1 MVLYKLWGDPVV
13 RQYLPFFNFLCNM
26 KSTIVIYEHENLLGK
41 ACAKHIAYHLGA
53 QTTCTHHVPE
63 AILCNVDNFIL
74 CISTWRPTG
83 ERGQWTE
90 ILQSLAKHRLDEKT
104 FAFFFCH
111 DPEAGAFIFDGL
123 DHLYSLLSEQGA
135 KVIGNTERRNED
147 ETITD
152 WICNVSPDL
161 L

>member
-1 MVLYKLWGDPVV
+1 
-13 RQYLPFFNFLCNM
+13 M
-26 KSTIVIYEHENLLGK
+26 KSTIVIYEHENQIGK

-63 AILCNVDNFIL
+63 AILSNVDNFVL

-90 ILQSLAKHRLDEKT
+90 ILHSLARHRLDGKT

-123 DHLYSLLSEQGA
+123 DQLYDLLAEQGA
-135 KVIGNTERRNED
+135 RVVGSPEWHHRDT
-147 ETITD
+147 TITD
-152 WICNVSPDL
+152 WICTVSPNF
-161 L
+161 

>member
-1 MVLYKLWGDPVV
+1 
-13 RQYLPFFNFLCNM
+13 M

-41 ACAKHIAYHLGA
+41 ACAKHIAYYLGA
-53 QTTCTHHVPE
+53 QTTCTHHVPD
-63 AILCNVDNFIL
+63 AILSNVDNIIL

-90 ILQSLAKHRLDEKT
+90 LIQSLASHLLFGKT

-111 DPEAGAFIFDGL
+111 DPENGGFIFDGL
-123 DHLYSLLSEQGA
+123 DHLYDMLREQGA
-135 KVIGNTERRNED
+135 RVVGSPEWHNHD

-152 WICNVSPDL
+152 WICKVSPNL
-161 L
+161 